1 MLGSVVTFRK
11 VKTYAVVRFVEM
23 SFTEEEIRRAADMKM
38 WIEARIAEHEADI
51 ERLKQ
56 MLLIIDSILRQ
67 SSFKTA
73 AEIGSKPPAVSE
85 TFESF
90 GEVRPIRRVRDG
102 LLLGNVYV
110 SPDTIVIIPAS
121 DIRIMVDTPP
131 FKSFF
136 VNRILEGMRAKDN
149 EAVKDGKIAPN
160 QAFSYTIEEDK
171 GRLMKIIIKNY
182 GNQSRLNEIISTV
195 TWSFTRMLEKSG

>member
-1 MLGSVVTFRK
+1 
-11 VKTYAVVRFVEM
+11 M

-73 AEIGSKPPAVSE
+73 AEITKHATVEAPAV
-85 TFESF
+85 ESF
-90 GEVRPIRRVRDG
+90 GEVRPLKRVKDG
-102 LLLGNVYV
+102 LLLGNAYI
-110 SPDTIVIIPAS
+110 SPDTVIIIPAS
-121 DIRIMVDTPP
+121 DVRLMVDTPP

-136 VNRILEGMRAKDN
+136 INRILEGMRAKDN
-149 EAVKDGKIAPN
+149 EAVREGKMAPN
-160 QAFSYTIEEDK
+160 QVLSYNIEEDN
-171 GRLMKIIIKNY
+171 GRLTKITIRNY
-182 GNQSRLNEIISTV
+182 GNQTRLNEIISTV
-195 TWSFTRMLEKSG
+195 TWTFTRMLEKSG

>member
-1 MLGSVVTFRK
+1 VCVC
-11 VKTYAVVRFVEM
+11 FVEM

-73 AEIGSKPPAVSE
+73 AEIAKPSVAEALTV
-85 TFESF
+85 ESF
-90 GEVRPIRRVRDG
+90 SEVRPLKRVKDG
-102 LLLGNVYV
+102 LLLGNAYI
-110 SPDTIVIIPAS
+110 SPDTVVIIPAS
-121 DIRIMVDTPP
+121 DVRLMVDTPP

-136 VNRILEGMRAKDN
+136 INRILEGMKAKDN
-149 EAVKDGKIAPN
+149 EAVKEGKMAPN
-160 QAFSYTIEEDK
+160 QVLSYTIEDDN
-171 GRLMKIIIKNY
+171 GRLTKITIRNY
-182 GNQSRLNEIISTV
+182 GNQTRLNEIISTV

>member
-1 MLGSVVTFRK
+1 MC
-11 VKTYAVVRFVEM
+11 ACFVEM

-73 AEIGSKPPAVSE
+73 AEIIKPSAAEAPTV
-85 TFESF
+85 ESF
-90 GEVRPIRRVRDG
+90 GEVRPLKRVKDG
-102 LLLGNVYV
+102 LLLGNAYI

-121 DIRIMVDTPP
+121 DVRLMVDTPP

-136 VNRILEGMRAKDN
+136 INRILEGMKAKDN
-149 EAVKDGKIAPN
+149 EAVKEGKMAPN
-160 QAFSYTIEEDK
+160 QVLSYTIEDDN
-171 GRLMKIIIKNY
+171 GRLTKITIRNY
-182 GNQSRLNEIISTV
+182 GNQTRLNEIISTV

>member
-1 MLGSVVTFRK
+1 
-11 VKTYAVVRFVEM
+11 M

-73 AEIGSKPPAVSE
+73 AEIESKPAVAVSE
-85 TFESF
+85 SFESF
-90 GEVRPIRRVRDG
+90 SEVRPLKRAKDG
-102 LLLGNVYV
+102 LLLGNAYI
-110 SPDTIVIIPAS
+110 SQDTVVIIPAS
-121 DIRIMVDTPP
+121 DIRIMLDTPP

-149 EAVKDGKIAPN
+149 EAVKGGKMLQN
-160 QAFSYTIEEDK
+160 QALSYTVEEDK
-171 GRLMKIIIKNY
+171 GRLIKIIIKNY
-182 GNQSRLNEIISTV
+182 GNQTRLNEIISTV

>member
-1 MLGSVVTFRK
+1 
-11 VKTYAVVRFVEM
+11 M

-38 WIEARIAEHEADI
+38 WVEARIAEHEADI

-73 AEIGSKPPAVSE
+73 AEIAYKPAEAPAV
-85 TFESF
+85 ESF
-90 GEVRPIRRVRDG
+90 GEVRPLKRVKDG
-102 LLLGNVYV
+102 LLLGNAYISSDSV
-110 SPDTIVIIPAS
+110 VIIPAS
-121 DIRIMVDTPP
+121 DVKIMVDTPP

-136 VNRILEGMRAKDN
+136 INRILEGMKAKDN
-149 EAVKDGKIAPN
+149 EAVRDGKMAPN
-160 QAFSYTIEEDK
+160 QVLSYTIEEDK
-171 GRLMKIIIKNY
+171 GRLTKIAIKNY
-182 GNQSRLNEIISTV
+182 VNQTRLNEIISTV